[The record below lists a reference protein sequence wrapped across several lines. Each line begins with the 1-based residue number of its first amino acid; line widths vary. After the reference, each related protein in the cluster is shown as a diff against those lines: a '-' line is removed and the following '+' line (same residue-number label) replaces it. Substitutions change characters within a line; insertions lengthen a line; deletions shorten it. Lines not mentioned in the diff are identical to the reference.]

1 MFFLNSLAVDE
12 PRDLEDGGLVSG
24 SNINSEKA
32 KVGTAEFLIQ
42 LENKRSIKVS
52 DHTEF
57 LSRSCTYIF
66 NKNILKRIYKLD
78 VDKNILKKEQ
88 TGILPSNHT

>member
-1 MFFLNSLAVDE
+1 M
-12 PRDLEDGGLVSG
+12 VSG